1 MGGGASSGE
10 EATIGAAKARGEDMD
25 DGVDDRVGIL
35 LNACQSVGVGA
46 WGSGGGG
53 GGGGGGEGAG
63 VKELV
68 VEERSAAV
76 KGSSTLDRL

>member
-35 LNACQSVGVGA
+35 LNACQSVAEVREREVKSSWWKNDLQQSKGV
-46 WGSGGGG
+46 
-53 GGGGGGEGAG
+53 
-63 VKELV
+63 V
-68 VEERSAAV
+68 R
-76 KGSSTLDRL
+76 